1 MILGGAV
8 GTGRIAMDW
17 QRFAIMALV
26 EVLKELTRRLG
37 MLDLSEKC
45 AECGREIEAATADQK
60 KEG

>member
-1 MILGGAV
+1 
-8 GTGRIAMDW
+8 MDW